1 MECCKWCKDFLYL
14 SILYRVS
21 VPYQPLGWV
30 MSERS
35 VSYRLLLPF
44 GFLPRRLFLFA
55 SVFVFPFACL
65 APFFVCKQDT
75 LCVQCVFRFCC
86 KSCKALLFYLLAFF
100 SFLRVAFLLL
110 YVSMSFTSPIWIACL
125 VSHSASAICSYD
137 RHSRRAMSR
146 LLFCG
151 VIGKPDCRIALSVVS
166 LIFIGALQWVYISCF
181 VDALVALLCT

>member
-1 MECCKWCKDFLYL
+1 
-14 SILYRVS
+14 
-21 VPYQPLGWV
+21 

-44 GFLPRRLFLFA
+44 VFLPGRLFLFA

-75 LCVQCVFRFCC
+75 LCVQCVFRFYRR
-86 KSCKALLFYLLAFF
+86 SCKVLSPFYLLAFF

-110 YVSMSFTSPIWIACL
+110 YVSMSFTSHIWIACL
-125 VSHSASAICSYD
+125 VSHSLSAICSYD

-151 VIGKPDCRIALSVVS
+151 VIGKPDCRIVLSILS
-166 LIFIGALQWVYISCF
+166 LIFIEEKINQVLGSSW
-181 VDALVALLCT
+181 T